1 MAVIDVG
8 VAAERDLAPPAN
20 PHRAHP
26 TTARR
31 PAWRWAAVAVP
42 ALVVLLG
49 GWAHRW
55 AAEDAYIDFRIIHN
69 LWAGYGPVFNPG
81 ERVEVFS
88 DPLWLFCLAA
98 VARVF
103 RFVSLAWWA
112 VILGLAGTA
121 GGFVL
126 GGRAAQRLAAWR
138 GWRPAVPVG
147 LLIAATVDGV
157 WDFATSGLETG
168 MIFAW
173 EGLAWWLLV
182 RCLTTRRGF
191 VVTAF
196 VSGLGPL
203 IRPDLAVFSLVD
215 LVVLGAIIARTS
227 DGRNRRRRWIPPAV
241 AATGL
246 PMAYEIWRMAYFALA
261 VPNTALA
268 KSAGASWWSQ
278 GYTYFR
284 DFYTADYLWLAAA
297 VLVALVAWRLAQLAR
312 RRDWLLLAVLGAPL
326 AGGILDCLF
335 VVRVGGDFM
344 HARMLLPSFFALAM
358 LAWVP
363 LPERRSWATP
373 GLVALVGFAAVC
385 GADFRYLN
393 QGTIQANGIVDERL
407 FWVSQSANLNPIT
420 LQDYR
425 HAIGVRLGRK
435 VAAQAA
441 NVAPGTYLVD
451 LPGAAPV
458 VVPAPLAGGGPE
470 RVVYP
475 YNNIGLF
482 GVAAGPQVYIFD
494 DLSLATPIGSHVVV
508 PVRSRPGEKKIGLSW
523 MSARFV
529 PVTTALPGSG
539 GTPGH
544 VRAARRALG
553 CKALNTY
560 LGQINGPLTG
570 AGALADIE
578 DSLGNTTMA
587 FSVNP
592 SIAAGELCRQTR

>member
-1 MAVIDVG
+1 MAVVEVG
-8 VAAERDLAPPAN
+8 VAAEREVMALADRNGSA
-20 PHRAHP
+20 P
-26 TTARR
+26 TTAGR
-31 PAWRWAAVAVP
+31 PAWKWAAVAIP
-42 ALVVLLG
+42 AVVVVLG

-126 GGRAAQRLAAWR
+126 GGRAAQRLAAWM
-138 GWRPAVPVG
+138 GWRPALPVG
-147 LLIAATVDGV
+147 LLIAAAVDGV

-182 RCLTTRRGF
+182 RCLITRRGL
-191 VVTAF
+191 VLTAF

-203 IRPDLAVFSLVD
+203 IRPDLAVFSVVD
-215 LVVLGAIIARTS
+215 LVVLAAVIARTP
-227 DGRNRRRRWIPPAV
+227 DGRNPWRRWILPA
-241 AATGL
+241 AAAAGFPL
-246 PMAYEIWRMAYFALA
+246 AYQLWRMAYFALA

-268 KSAGASWWSQ
+268 KSAGTSWWSQ

-284 DFYTADYLWLAAA
+284 DFYAADDLWLAAA
-297 VLVALVAWRLAQLAR
+297 ALAAMVAWRLARLAG
-312 RRDWLLLAVLGAPL
+312 RRDWLLLAVIGAPL

-358 LAWVP
+358 VAWVP
-363 LPERRSWATP
+363 LPEKTSWATP

-385 GADFRYLN
+385 GADFRYVN

-407 FWVSQSANLNPIT
+407 FWVTQSANLHPIT

-425 HAIGVRLGRK
+425 HEIGVKLGRTL
-435 VAAQAA
+435 AAQAA
-441 NVAPGTYLVD
+441 NVPAGTYLVD
-451 LPGAAPV
+451 FPRGAPV
-458 VVPAPLAGGGPE
+458 VVRARLPVGGPE

-475 YNNIGLF
+475 YGNIGLF

-494 DLSLATPIGSHVVV
+494 NFSLATPIGSHVVV

-529 PVTTALPGSG
+529 PVTTALPASG
-539 GTPGH
+539 GIPGH

-553 CKALNTY
+553 CTALNTY

-578 DSLGNTTMA
+578 DSLGNTAMA

-592 SIAAGELCRQTR
+592 SLAAGQLCGPKR